1 MTQRKLVKVVVES
14 VDKPVREGLGVPT
27 EVYSGVGPMRVYMP
41 REFNEDKREM
51 VRDLVRSMHEELTLI
66 GGMDGR
72 MVPEQIEF
80 TYRTGPARRFHRNVR
95 IADDTNRNSR
105 TDESDVVF
113 RLYE

>member
-14 VDKPVREGLGVPT
+14 VDKPVRDGLGEPT

-51 VRDLVRSMHEELTLI
+51 VRDLVRSMYEELTLI
-66 GGMDGR
+66 GGMDEQ

-80 TYRTGPARRFHRNVR
+80 TYRASPARRTHRNVR
-95 IADDTNRNSR
+95 IADETNRNSR
-105 TDESDVVF
+105 ADESEVVF
-113 RLYE
+113 RLYD